1 MTYELYYNGQLASST
16 LAAQLEARLAALE
29 TAIGEVPYEEVR
41 AAHPGRRAHRAP
53 PIAPRSP
60 RRCPGPRAP
69 IASRPRHRAHHAAL
83 IGPGLRVLTRAP
95 PCACLTLISPQLG
108 VTNLSAALS
117 ALTSRVALLD
127 PKRLEVLGLR
137 IKAINAD
144 LERQA
149 ALRQQQPAVAAEVDQ
164 KVACAAI

>member
-41 AAHPGRRAHRAP
+41 AARPGHLAHRAP
-53 PIAPRSP
+53 PCLPPRPLCLALSATAPIAPRP
-60 RRCPGPRAP
+60 GRRAR
-69 IASRPRHRAHHAAL
+69 
-83 IGPGLRVLTRAP
+83 RVLTRAP
-95 PCACLTLISPQLG
+95 PCACLTPVSTQLG

-164 KVACAAI
+164 KVACAAV